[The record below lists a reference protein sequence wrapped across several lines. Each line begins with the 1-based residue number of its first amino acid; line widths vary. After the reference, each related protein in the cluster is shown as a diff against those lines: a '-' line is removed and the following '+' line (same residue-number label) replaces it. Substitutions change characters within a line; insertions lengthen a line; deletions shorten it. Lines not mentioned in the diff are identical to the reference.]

1 MNKGLIFA
9 LILLSA
15 SFASYTYSVDV
26 DRSGFASVTVSLEG
40 GDAVNVSLPQD
51 ASSFRIVG
59 GSYKLSGANASVS
72 AGPSGLAVFSFSS
85 AALTAKTDTG
95 WKLSFSP
102 PEGASIRIYAPPYAS
117 IESSFPQPD
126 SISSEGSRLVV
137 EVPYSKQIT
146 VYYSLAEPP
155 ESVQNPDFLV
165 YAILV
170 LALAILAAA
179 AFMRGRNAPQPV
191 PPAPAGQS
199 SSRIPAERP
208 AAQGNL
214 PGLGMT
220 AGKKGMME
228 TFNENDLAI
237 VNYLLGCGGKS
248 RRNELERKTGI
259 SKSSLA
265 MALNRLEKRKIIE
278 LDRTSTTHF
287 VKLSDYFL
295 RL

>member
-1 MNKGLIFA
+1 MNKELLFA
-9 LILLSA
+9 LLMLSA
-15 SFASYTYSVDV
+15 SFAAYSYTVDV
-26 DRSGFASVTVSLEG
+26 DRSGVASVTVSLEG

-51 ASSFRIVG
+51 ATNFRIVG
-59 GSYKLSGANASVS
+59 GSYKLSGANASVT
-72 AGPSGLAVFSFSS
+72 AGPSGLAVFSFST
-85 AALTAKTDTG
+85 AALTAKTDSG

-126 SISSEGSRLVV
+126 SVSSEDSRLVV
-137 EVPYSKQIT
+137 ESPYSKQIT
-146 VYYSLAEPP
+146 VYYTLAEPP
-155 ESVQNPDFLV
+155 QSAQTTDYLV

-170 LALAILAAA
+170 LALAMLAAA
-179 AFMRGRNAPQPV
+179 VFMRGRNPAAPRPS
-191 PPAPAGQS
+191 P
-199 SSRIPAERP
+199 PAERHL
-208 AAQGNL
+208 AKGNQ

-220 AGKKGMME
+220 SGKKEMME
-228 TFNENDLAI
+228 TFNGNDLAI

-248 RRNELERKTGI
+248 RRNELGRKTGI

-278 LDRTSTTHF
+278 MDRSSTTHF